1 MIMIEGRSRYK
12 SVKAVCLVLFGMMV
26 LCPDTP
32 AQRPSVVPSVAGN
45 QPSAKKQAQT
55 PAVLKIR
62 IEGERVTAEIFDCPL
77 QTALQDLAER
87 TGIIFEVRSQENSP
101 VSVRLNQIPMAEAI
115 QRIAAGSNTVFL
127 YKPGAP
133 GSEPISMVRIFP
145 RGNEPIQPGIIY
157 LGSGVVTKK
166 NDALE
171 TPEQAVKALAES
183 SKVQDREKA
192 IEILVADKSEASVK
206 ALEDATSDRAPD
218 IRVAAIEGLVA
229 LEARSALPR
238 ILRCLR
244 DRHPGVR
251 QSAVTA
257 VALLGSADNVK
268 QLKPLSADRDA
279 SVAAAAELAI
289 RRLSANARK

>member
-1 MIMIEGRSRYK
+1 MIKGKGRYK
-12 SVKAVCLVLFGMMV
+12 TMKTACLALFGMTV
-26 LCPDTP
+26 FCLNAP
-32 AQRPSVVPSVAGN
+32 AQRPSAVPSVAGK
-45 QPSAKKQAQT
+45 QPSAKNQAQT

-62 IEGERVTAEIFDCPL
+62 IEGDRITAEIFNCPL
-77 QTALQDLAER
+77 QTALQDLADR
-87 TGIIFEVRSQENSP
+87 TGIIFEVRSQENLP
-101 VSVRLNQIPMAEAI
+101 VSVRLNRIPLAEAI

-127 YKPGAP
+127 YKLGAP
-133 GSEPISMVRIFP
+133 GSEQISMVRIFP
-145 RGNEPIQPGIIY
+145 RSNEPLQPGILY

-166 NDALE
+166 NDAVE

-183 SKVQDREKA
+183 SSAQDRHKA
-192 IEILVADKSEASVK
+192 IEILVADKSEAAVK
-206 ALEDATSDRAPD
+206 ALEDATTDRAPD

-238 ILRCLR
+238 ILRCLK

-257 VALLGSADNVK
+257 VALLGSAENVK

-289 RRLSANARK
+289 RRLSTSARK